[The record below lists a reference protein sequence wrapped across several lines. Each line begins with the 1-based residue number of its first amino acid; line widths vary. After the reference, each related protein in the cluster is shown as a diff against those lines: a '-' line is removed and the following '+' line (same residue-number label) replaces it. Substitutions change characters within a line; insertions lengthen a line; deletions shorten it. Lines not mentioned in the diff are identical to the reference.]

1 MCDGRGSGMARVP
14 GLIAAILPQGST
26 GDAVKAAIETPWAQR
41 HNPDWG
47 LSMILHAAIGAA
59 IVFPV
64 GVLVG
69 YLWRDRISRSRRD
82 RYLAER
88 RKRKS
93 VALRPKDVF

>member
-1 MCDGRGSGMARVP
+1 MQRVEI
-14 GLIAAILPQGST
+14 GDAIDLTGGLLIASQR
-26 GDAVKAAIETPWAQR
+26 IETHWAKR

-47 LSMILHAAIGAA
+47 LSMILHAAIGGA

-69 YLWRDRISRSRRD
+69 YLWRDRISRARRD

-93 VALRPKDVF
+93 AALRPKDVF